1 MIVLFTLVAIYY
13 DSRVEIGKYIIQLL
27 IIDYPINFDETLVQ
41 DFVSNFE
48 ESVLHGQ
55 WSQQV

>member
-27 IIDYPINFDETLVQ
+27 INDPSDYPINFDETLVQ

-55 WSQQV
+55 